1 MAWNL
6 ERTYSETCSCDV
18 VCPSPASP
26 AFGADGDPCRVTLA
40 RGA

>member
-18 VCPSPASP
+18 VCACPASP
-26 AFGADGDPCRVTLA
+26 ALGADDDRCRVTLA
-40 RGA
+40 RAA